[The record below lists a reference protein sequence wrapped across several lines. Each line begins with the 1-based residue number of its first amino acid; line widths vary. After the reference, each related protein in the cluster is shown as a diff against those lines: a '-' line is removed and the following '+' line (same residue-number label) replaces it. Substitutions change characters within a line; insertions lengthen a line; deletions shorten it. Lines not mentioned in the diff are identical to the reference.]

1 MDIASLSMALSQER
15 VMTNVG
21 TSLLKLTMNNT
32 EESINALSKIM
43 DNDSFDPYLGNNID
57 STV

>member
-1 MDIASLSMALSQER
+1 MDIASLSMALSQEK

-32 EESINALSKIM
+32 EESISALSKMI
-43 DNDSFDPYLGNNID
+43 DNNSFDPYLGNNVD
-57 STV
+57 SIV